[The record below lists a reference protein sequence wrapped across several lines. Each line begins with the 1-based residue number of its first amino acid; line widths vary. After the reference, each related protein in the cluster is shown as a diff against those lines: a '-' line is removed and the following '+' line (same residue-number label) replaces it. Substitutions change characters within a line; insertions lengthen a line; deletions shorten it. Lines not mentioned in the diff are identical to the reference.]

1 MTSKID
7 HWTKL
12 ELQIYILLLCANADS
27 EETKVEI
34 EMIKS
39 KVDTETFD
47 KIYNEFKNDTDEETQ
62 FEKIDDNIQKH
73 EYSNMELASFRQEIH
88 EIFFS
93 DGKLKLR
100 EENLNRILDNLL
112 Y

>member
-1 MTSKID
+1 MTSKTN

-12 ELQIYILLLCANADS
+12 ELQIYILLLCANSDA
-27 EETKVEI
+27 EETELEI

-39 KVDTETFD
+39 KVDIETFEN
-47 KIYNEFKNDTDEETQ
+47 IYEEFNTDNEERR
-62 FEKIDDNIQKH
+62 FERIDDNIHQH
-73 EYSNMELASFRQEIH
+73 DYNNMELAKFRQEAH

-93 DGKLKLR
+93 DGKFKMM
-100 EENLNRILDNLL
+100 EQNLNRILDNIL

>member
-1 MTSKID
+1 MTSKVD

-12 ELQIYILLLCANADS
+12 ELQIYILLLCANADA
-27 EETKVEI
+27 EETEVEI

-39 KVDTETFD
+39 KVNNKTFD
-47 KIYNEFKNDTDEETQ
+47 KIYNEFKNDTDEETKL
-62 FEKIDDNIQKH
+62 EKIDDNIQKH
-73 EYSNMELASFRQEIH
+73 DYSNMELAKFRQDVH

-93 DGKLKLR
+93 DGKLMMM
-100 EENLNRILDNLL
+100 EQNLNRILDNIL

>member
-1 MTSKID
+1 MTTKTD
-7 HWTKL
+7 QWTKL

-27 EETKVEI
+27 EETDLEI

-47 KIYNEFKNDTDEETQ
+47 KIYNEFNDDTDEEAQ
-62 FEKIDDNIQKH
+62 FEKIDDNIHQH
-73 EYSNMELASFRQEIH
+73 DYNNMELAKFRQDVH

-93 DGKLKLR
+93 DGKFKMM
-100 EENLNRILDNLL
+100 EQNLNRILDNIL

>member
-1 MTSKID
+1 MTSKEN

-27 EETKVEI
+27 EETELEI

-39 KVDTETFD
+39 KVDSETFN
-47 KIYNEFKNDTDEETQ
+47 KIYKEFKNDSEDEQ
-62 FEKIDDNIQKH
+62 FEKIGDTIHQH
-73 EYSNMELASFRQEIH
+73 EYNNMELSKFRQEVH

-93 DGKLKLR
+93 DEKFMMM
-100 EENLNRILDNLL
+100 EQNLNRILDNIL

>member
-1 MTSKID
+1 MTSKEY

-12 ELQIYILLLCANADS
+12 ELQIYILLLCANSDLQ
-27 EETKVEI
+27 ETELEI

-39 KVDTETFD
+39 KVDSKTFEN
-47 KIYNEFKNDTDEETQ
+47 IYKEFKSDSDDVR
-62 FEKIDDNIQKH
+62 FEKIDDNIHQH
-73 EYSNMELASFRQEIH
+73 EYNNMELAKFRQEVH

-93 DGKLKLR
+93 DEKFMMM
-100 EENLNRILDNLL
+100 EQNLNRILDNIL